1 MVKRDIAKRVKVK
14 RVSTTTKRKRVS
26 KGQQYQTEIKTR
38 SGFESKVCDLLDKHK
53 IDFEYENKE
62 KKVDYIVPAKSHR
75 YLCDFIVTCKETGI
89 EYYIET
95 KGRFVELSERM
106 KYLHIQEQNPHIKL
120 VMCFMNPNLKISK
133 NSKTTYKMWFDSKGI
148 SNIDFKQLDKIMSN
162 YNKTGKIDLNIIE
175 Q

>member
-1 MVKRDIAKRVKVK
+1 MGKRLRTSMADKVKVK
-14 RVSTTTKRKRVS
+14 RVTTTTKRKRVT

-38 SGFESKVCDLLDKHK
+38 SGFESKVCDLLDKYK

-62 KKVDYIVPAKSHR
+62 KRVNYTVPAKERR
-75 YLCDFIVTCKETGI
+75 YLCDFIVTCKETGV

-120 VMCFMNPNLKISK
+120 GMCFMNPNLKISK

-148 SNIDFKQLDKIMSN
+148 SNIDFKQLDKIMKE
-162 YNKTGKIDLNIIE
+162 YKKTGKISI
-175 Q
+175 